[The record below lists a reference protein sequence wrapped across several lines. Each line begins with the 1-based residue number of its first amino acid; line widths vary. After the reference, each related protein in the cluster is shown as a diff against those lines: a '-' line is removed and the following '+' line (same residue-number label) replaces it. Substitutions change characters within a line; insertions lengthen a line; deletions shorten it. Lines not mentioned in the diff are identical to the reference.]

1 MWLSV
6 DSKAHW
12 YPSHSPYNFS
22 LNNPINLVDPNGQ
35 WVEGAGFWNNLLY
48 SDKRNEAML
57 MAGDNGSFE
66 KTDDS
71 WRVARPSEN
80 SSGNNQGG
88 FEGELLNEVEIIHLK
103 DDGERSID
111 DQVGNIVRGVA
122 NTGIIVGT
130 ALAMPLVALAKNK
143 TRKDGNRYISAKPYQ
158 LSEDVGFEQMDG
170 STKEVGKEVMKATIG
185 TILLAL
191 PTTHFWKGQAVT
203 MPVGEGNLSTI
214 EDAVIQDL
222 NATLLCL
229 YGGELNLDYNS
240 MLNVPS
246 IGEEILF
253 LGCEGEEYEEG
264 NLCECEQSTYWAEM
278 AGIECSAIPVMY
290 WYHPD
295 YLGSMEYVTDMTGDP
310 YQFFFNTIWGENLQN
325 QMAFNFKSFSSR
337 FRFNGKEWDE
347 ETGNFYYGARY
358 YDPQVSVWLS
368 VDPLA
373 SEFPHVSPYNFSLN
387 NPINLV
393 DPDGMAPV
401 GPGYYKASVNLRM
414 VGFWIRHAYE
424 AEKIGF
430 ANNSTNISSNSARF
444 SSRGASPSSP
454 TSVLTY
460 GVGGNGKT
468 QKGGQVNAFRHAL
481 WQATT
486 TKEFGNRIANEAG
499 NAHEENPYA
508 DVNQASYATLDAAD
522 EAADLRNNII
532 GRRIGRE
539 NSDLNMNDMAQKVLD
554 EFKENGL
561 NTVIKND
568 DGTYSIQKTK
578 VSEKQYQELTNR
590 FFILDNNGK
599 DIEFK

>member
-1 MWLSV
+1 
-6 DSKAHW
+6 
-12 YPSHSPYNFS
+12 
-22 LNNPINLVDPNGQ
+22 
-35 WVEGAGFWNNLLY
+35 
-48 SDKRNEAML
+48 

-358 YDPQVSVWLS
+358 YDPKLSIWLS
-368 VDPLA
+368 VDPWA
-373 SEFPHVSPYNFSLN
+373 SKYPHVTPYNFVEN
-387 NPINLV
+387 NPIMLWDPTGLGPDEPGEGEPKKHNVEEGDTYYGLANRTYGDDENITVANLKKWNSDV
-393 DPDGMAPV
+393 DMDDLQLGQDLNISDPSTNDN
-401 GPGYYKASVNLRM
+401 AS
-414 VGFWIRHAYE
+414 
-424 AEKIGF
+424 
-430 ANNSTNISSNSARF
+430 NNSITSDNGNTEEKSVDYPSLEEYF
-444 SSRGASPSSP
+444 SEQGRDPAQELLDN
-454 TSVLTY
+454 VL
-460 GVGGNGKT
+460 G
-468 QKGGQVNAFRHAL
+468 
-481 WQATT
+481 
-486 TKEFGNRIANEAG
+486 
-499 NAHEENPYA
+499 
-508 DVNQASYATLDAAD
+508 
-522 EAADLRNNII
+522 
-532 GRRIGRE
+532 
-539 NSDLNMNDMAQKVLD
+539 
-554 EFKENGL
+554 
-561 NTVIKND
+561 TVITGSVTGGILWKSLTPAGFVAGLMAAFVTGIYTAHNQMQAYHNSLTPAQNEQRHKNFVA
-568 DGTYSIQKTK
+568 IRKK
-578 VSEKQYQELTNR
+578 HEHLTNS
-590 FFILDNNGK
+590 
-599 DIEFK
+599 E